1 MRIALTVNKANVYDE
16 VAKASAYAGAKK
28 MAEDQTA
35 YNRIFT
41 TDEDRLLLERFW
53 VETCNN
59 ATNSL
64 KPFIVSVGTQ
74 PISHGIDL
82 SRNYNVEL
90 EVSASYDT
98 VLTESAET
106 SLYTYFVL
114 AILAKWYA
122 LTNKVETEATA
133 LEAAASMK
141 DVLQKIYYRKKPTR
155 VAPPGY

>member
-1 MRIALTVNKANVYDE
+1 MRITLTVNKANVYDE

-28 MAEDQTA
+28 MAEDATS
-35 YNRIFT
+35 YDRIFT

-59 ATNSL
+59 TTNHL
-64 KPFIVSVGTQ
+64 KQFVVSVKTQ

-90 EVSASYDT
+90 DVSSAYDP
-98 VLTESAET
+98 VLTESVET
-106 SLYTYFVL
+106 SLYSYFVL

-133 LEAAASMK
+133 LEAAASMN
-141 DVLQKIYYRKKPTR
+141 DVLQKIYHRK
-155 VAPPGY
+155 APVRITPSI